1 MQPAA
6 SVSILDFIEDS
17 FRHRS
22 RPERVVSGDYSSTE
36 LHTDALVF
44 SGMDWR
50 ELSCA
55 ALQRHADAV
64 FGFSPEAFCYY
75 LPGIFSAGI
84 RENRPDL
91 LVNGSL
97 IMTLDRG
104 NAPESWDDFFRARWP
119 TLTSAECEATQKW
132 ILWLEEFEPP
142 PIEDASLSRAFDT
155 MDLLAHQSAAIPI
168 AGRSRKSR

>member
-1 MQPAA
+1 MQSAA
-6 SVSILDFIEDS
+6 SVSILDFIDDS
-17 FRHRS
+17 FRRRP
-22 RPERVVSGDYSSTE
+22 RPERAVSGDYSSTE
-36 LHTDALVF
+36 LHLDALAF

-55 ALQRHADAV
+55 ALQSHTDAV

-75 LPGIFSAGI
+75 LPGIPSAGI
-84 RENRPDL
+84 RVNRPDL

-104 NAPESWDDFFRARWP
+104 TAPESWDDLFRARWP
-119 TLTSAECEATQKW
+119 TLASAECEATQKW

-168 AGRSRKSR
+168 AGRSWKSR